1 MVLFSHMSL
10 FGNFFVKKEKS
21 VLGIDIGSSGIK
33 IVELKKEL
41 MKLKSQVAR
50 GTPPENPGKIRSL
63 KRNVAKILT
72 MLSKKK
78 QVGGGE

>member
-1 MVLFSHMSL
+1 MAIRKNELKNMSRE
-10 FGNFFVKKEKS
+10 NMK
-21 VLGIDIGSSGIK
+21 IK

-78 QVGGGE
+78 QVGGCE

>member
-1 MVLFSHMSL
+1 MAIRKNELKNMSRE
-10 FGNFFVKKEKS
+10 NMK
-21 VLGIDIGSSGIK
+21 IK